1 MSMFARKGTMVH
13 RKGNRRASQ
22 PALRRSSVVSV
33 PPSRRRSVALS
44 SNVEQRSYTRSPVN
58 RTLEYSSRANLTA
71 TSRASFSARPT
82 RGPGVAVAA
91 KISSPSRKS
100 SASGPRRS
108 LDGRDERKLEGT
120 VVIPVDD
127 TRQLYQKS
135 ENPGFL
141 KYTSCGS
148 IIYQLREANEEATGL
163 VDFTCR
169 ALNVIGSSAPSI
181 VFLGCFSILPV
192 LMMIIGIQYLHDCPK
207 QPNIPVYLLV
217 GGAFGLIKIISVG
230 WRQTRERK
238 YEQTTEA
245 VTRADVD
252 EVLITTSS
260 KLTDLA
266 LSVFLLVWFVF
277 GNYWVLEIYK
287 PRFEPLLHD
296 PNNWCAKPVYLF
308 SLIHL
313 SICYGVMIV
322 AIVFLGALI
331 LSIRTCGV
339 CQQKM

>member
-169 ALNVIGSSAPSI
+169 ALNVIGSS
-181 VFLGCFSILPV
+181 
-192 LMMIIGIQYLHDCPK
+192 GIQYLHDCPK